1 MNRKPMQMNRKTF
14 LARALALLAAGLSL
28 PALAQSIPATVDEP
42 VTITFYNYNLATAG
56 IGGDATRKMI
66 AEFMA
71 ANPNITVEGI
81 PYSSADASRI
91 QADLAAGMPV
101 DLVQTVFSDLDF
113 AVTNFGAQALE
124 DLVPADELAAHFEG
138 MSPNG
143 LKLGVLNGKTYGLA
157 YTFSTPVLF
166 YNADLFRAAGLD
178 PDQPPKT
185 WEAVK
190 AAALAIQEKTDA
202 AGFAAGITGPTAADW
217 LFQGVVRSNGGEVIS
232 RDRTTLKF
240 AEPEAVE
247 AVAML
252 RDLADAGV
260 YENADING
268 ALEGMAAGNIGM
280 YLQTSAIQG
289 SLVAGAKDHY
299 ELRASTMP
307 SFGDKPVRPNNSGSA
322 LTIHTTDPLKQRAAW
337 ELMKFLTSE
346 HRYTIIT
353 SEIGYLPLRPAIV
366 NDPKYLGEW
375 IKEHPLVQ
383 PNLDQLAVLEPWD
396 PMPGPNYRQI
406 VKTMMDA
413 VEMAV
418 FGGGDPTETLKSA
431 QDTAQSFMP

>member
-1 MNRKPMQMNRKTF
+1 MNRKSF
-14 LARALALLAAGLSL
+14 LLGALTLLAAT
-28 PALAQSIPATVDEP
+28 PALAQTIPATVEQP
-42 VTITFYNYNLATAG
+42 VTITFYNYNLASAG
-56 IGGDATRKMI
+56 IGADATKKLI

-71 ANPNITVEGI
+71 ANPNVTVEGI
-81 PYSSADASRI
+81 GYSSADSSRI
-91 QADLAAGMPV
+91 QADLAAGLPV

-124 DLVPADELAAHFEG
+124 DMVPAEELAAHFDG

-178 PDQPPKT
+178 PDSPPRT

-190 AAALAIQEKTDA
+190 QAALAVEEKTDA
-202 AGFAAGITGPTAADW
+202 EGFTGGITGPGAVDW
-217 LFQGVVRSNGGEVIS
+217 MLQGVVRSNGGEVIS
-232 RDRTTLKF
+232 RDRKTLKF

-247 AVAML
+247 AIAML
-252 RDLADAGV
+252 RDMYDAGA
-260 YENADING
+260 YENLDFNG
-268 ALEGMAAGNIGM
+268 AVENMSAGKLAM
-280 YLQTSAIQG
+280 YLQTSALQG
-289 SLVAGAKDHY
+289 SLVAGAKDKY

-322 LTIHTTDPLKQRAAW
+322 LTIHTADPLKQRAAW
-337 ELMKFLTSE
+337 ELMKFLTSK
-346 HRYTIIT
+346 HGYTVIT
-353 SEIGYLPLRPAIV
+353 SEIGYLPLRTDIV
-366 NDPKYLGEW
+366 DDPQYLGQW
-375 IKEHPLVQ
+375 VKDHPLVQ

-406 VKTMMDA
+406 VKTMMDS

-418 FGGGDPTETLKSA
+418 FGGADVEATLVDA
-431 QDTAQSFMP
+431 QANAQALMP

>member
-1 MNRKPMQMNRKTF
+1 MTGPSQMNRKTF
-14 LARALALLAAGLSL
+14 LLSAVALLAAG
-28 PALAQSIPATVDEP
+28 PAFAQAIPATVDQP
-42 VTITFYNYNLATAG
+42 VTITFYNYNLGSAG
-56 IGGDATRKMI
+56 IGADATRKLI
-66 AEFMA
+66 NEFMA
-71 ANPNITVEGI
+71 VNPNVTVEGV

-91 QADLAAGMPV
+91 QADLAAGLPV

-124 DLVPADELAAHFEG
+124 DIVPAEELAAHFEG
-138 MSPNG
+138 MSENG

-178 PDQPPKT
+178 PDNPPKT
-185 WEAVK
+185 WAELK
-190 AAALAIQEKTDA
+190 QAALAIEEKTDA
-202 AGFAAGITGPTAADW
+202 EGFTGGITGPGAADW

-252 RDLADAGV
+252 RDLYDAGV
-260 YENADING
+260 YENMDFNG
-268 ALEGMAAGNIGM
+268 AVENMSAGTLGM
-280 YLQTSAIQG
+280 YLQTSALQG
-289 SLVAGAKDHY
+289 SLVAGAAGKY

-307 SFGDKPVRPNNSGSA
+307 SFGDKPTRPNNSGSA
-322 LTIHTTDPLKQRAAW
+322 LTIHTTDPVKQRAAW

-346 HRYTIIT
+346 RGYTIIT

-366 NDPKYLGEW
+366 DDPQYLGEW
-375 IKEHPLVQ
+375 VKEHPLVQ
-383 PNLDQLAVLEPWD
+383 PNLEQLARLEPWD

-406 VKTMMDA
+406 VKTMMDS

-418 FGGGDPTETLKSA
+418 FGGADVEATLADA
-431 QDTAQSFMP
+431 QANAQALMP

>member
-1 MNRKPMQMNRKTF
+1 MNRKTF
-14 LARALALLAAGLSL
+14 LRASLAAILAGLST
-28 PALAQSIPATVDEP
+28 AAMAQAIPATVDQP
-42 VTITFYNYNLATAG
+42 VTITFYNYNLGSAG
-56 IGGDATRKMI
+56 LGADATRKLI

-71 ANPNITVEGI
+71 ANPNVTVEGV
-81 PYSSADASRI
+81 PYSSADGSRI
-91 QADLAAGMPV
+91 QADLAAGLPV

-124 DLVPADELAAHFEG
+124 DIVPADEMAAHFEG

-166 YNADLFRAAGLD
+166 YNADLFTAAGLD
-178 PDQPPKT
+178 PNAPPKT

-190 AAALAIQEKTDA
+190 AAALAIEEKTDA
-202 AGFAAGITGPTAADW
+202 EGFAAGITGPGAVDW

-232 RDRTTLKF
+232 RDRKTLKF
-240 AEPEAVE
+240 AEPEAIE
-247 AVAML
+247 AVTML
-252 RDLADAGV
+252 RDLYDAGV
-260 YENADING
+260 YDSLDTAG
-268 ALEGMAAGNIGM
+268 AMEGMAAGNIGM
-280 YLQTSAIQG
+280 YLQTSAVQG
-289 SLVAGAKDHY
+289 VLVAGATDNY

-322 LTIHTTDPLKQRAAW
+322 LTIHTADPLKQRAAW

-346 HRYTIIT
+346 HGYTVIT

-375 IKEHPLVQ
+375 IKTHPLVQ

-406 VKTMMDA
+406 GKTMMDA
-413 VEMAV
+413 VEMSV
-418 FGGGDPTETLKSA
+418 FGGADVTQTLTDA
-431 QDTAQSFMP
+431 QTTAQGLMP

>member
-1 MNRKPMQMNRKTF
+1 MNRKTF
-14 LARALALLAAGLSL
+14 LVSALALLAAG
-28 PALAQSIPATVDEP
+28 PAFAQAIPATIDQP
-42 VTITFYNYNLATAG
+42 VTITFYNYNLGSAG
-56 IGGDATRKMI
+56 IGAEATRKLI
-66 AEFMA
+66 NEFMA
-71 ANPNITVEGI
+71 ANPNVTVEGV

-91 QADLAAGMPV
+91 QADLAAGLPV

-124 DLVPADELAAHFEG
+124 DIIPAEELTAHFAG
-138 MSPNG
+138 MHPNG

-185 WEAVK
+185 WAAVK
-190 AAALAIQEKTDA
+190 EAALTIEEKTDA
-202 AGFAAGITGPTAADW
+202 EGFAAGITGPSAGDW
-217 LFQGVVRSNGGEVIS
+217 LFQGVIRSNGGEVIS

-252 RDLADAGV
+252 RDLYDAGV
-260 YENADING
+260 YDSLDI
-268 ALEGMAAGNIGM
+268 AAAMEGMAAGNFGM
-280 YLQTSAIQG
+280 YLQTSAVQG
-289 SLVAGAKDHY
+289 VLVAGAENNF

-346 HRYTIIT
+346 HGYTIIT

-366 NDPKYLGEW
+366 DDPQYLGDW
-375 IKEHPLVQ
+375 IKAHPLVQ
-383 PNLDQLAVLEPWD
+383 PNLEQLDVLEPWD

-406 VKTMMDA
+406 VKTMMDS

-418 FGGGDPTETLKSA
+418 FGGADVQATLADA
-431 QDTAQSFMP
+431 QANAQALMP